1 MVKDVLEG
9 SIRGSKAFRNYRYL
23 EIDLDGAEI
32 FKLEKKVTKWCS
44 RESNG
49 CPLCRQAWRGRV
61 EAPKTVRKTS
71 PNPEAKGYGADVGF
85 WQQGW

>member
-1 MVKDVLEG
+1 MVKDVLEA
-9 SIRGSKAFRNYRYL
+9 SIRGSKACRNYRYL

-32 FKLEKKVTKWCS
+32 FKLEKVTKGCS

-61 EAPKTVRKTS
+61 EAPKTIR
-71 PNPEAKGYGADVGF
+71 
-85 WQQGW
+85 